1 MNKIHSKLLVP
12 LKNSFIIS
20 EINVKLLEKLLGLL
34 LSFFKEIFLFSISY
48 VSRFFFYSLI
58 LNF

>member
-48 VSRFFFYSLI
+48 VSRVFFYSLI